1 MHPLVLPRASPLKCY
16 YSACPKMGVLRCS
29 RCKAW
34 YCSQRCQVEDWQYH
48 KNDCE
53 EPPPLEHPDG

>member
-1 MHPLVLPRASPLKCY
+1 
-16 YSACPKMGVLRCS
+16 MGVLRCS